1 MMVGR
6 WNFLLK
12 WSLLGGHVN
21 FWGGYGFGV
30 DMFGITLQP
39 RHLRCGFRLL
49 RCPLCLLCR
58 LRSFGGSIQGR
69 PRKVQKP
76 SDGSKRLL
84 HGCFWFPWKV
94 VGDIYIYNHPEGNRY
109 KWYISGIY
117 CQLGDYISPTTYQ
130 GNQETPLI
138 YRGHY
143 MVVSLNGGSPN
154 LHPKMIIFSRKTHG
168 FVGETHHFRKSPYGN
183 QIFAHWKWLEITIH
197 PSSIH
202 FTGVIIWHQPK
213 QYTITRWL
221 AHFVGESPT

>member
-39 RHLRCGFRLL
+39 RHFVAASASSAA
-49 RCPLCLLCR
+49 LCAFCAACAAWRQHPRQTSESAETKWWKQTFTPWLFLVPMK
-58 LRSFGGSIQGR
+58 GGR
-69 PRKVQKP
+69 
-76 SDGSKRLL
+76 
-84 HGCFWFPWKV
+84 WY
-94 VGDIYIYNHPEGNRY
+94 IYIYNHPEGNRY